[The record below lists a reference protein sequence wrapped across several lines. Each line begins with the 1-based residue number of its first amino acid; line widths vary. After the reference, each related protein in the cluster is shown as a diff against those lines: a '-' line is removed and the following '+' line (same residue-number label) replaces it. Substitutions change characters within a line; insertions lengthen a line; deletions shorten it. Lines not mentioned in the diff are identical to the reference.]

1 MKRIQIYAAAITLA
15 LVPAVFGLW
24 GNASFSRAVP
34 VRVPDSAQTHHPD
47 DDGGSRGGHDTPFA
61 SPAPPAASPT
71 ARGTAED
78 RGGHSGPGG
87 GEDPRGHDAGDDHG
101 GSGRGGAHGSGKDH
115 RGSGHDDRDSGGGS
129 GNDGDGGSGGHGSND

>member
-1 MKRIQIYAAAITLA
+1 MRRIQIYAAAIALA

-47 DDGGSRGGHDTPFA
+47 DHGGSRGGSDQPSSTPSA
-61 SPAPPAASPT
+61 SPAASPT
-71 ARGTAED
+71 ARPPAED
-78 RGGHSGPGG
+78 RRGHSGPGG
-87 GEDPRGHDAGDDHG
+87 ADEATGHDVGD
-101 GSGRGGAHGSGKDH
+101 DH
-115 RGSGHDDRDSGGGS
+115 RGSGKHGSRHHDTGSGGGS